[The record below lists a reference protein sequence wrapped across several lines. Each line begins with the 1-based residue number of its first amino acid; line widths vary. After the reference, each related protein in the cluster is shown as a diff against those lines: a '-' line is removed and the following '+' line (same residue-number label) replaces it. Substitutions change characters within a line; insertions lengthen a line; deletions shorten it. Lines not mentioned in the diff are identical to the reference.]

1 MHGDVCSGNVLIS
14 RKTDMQQYS
23 QEMTIMLVVEIKRAL
38 LRLIMLL
45 YDECHMDY
53 ALKKCRGRV
62 QHLAK
67 KFKIRSPMDTI
78 KWNSPRP
85 F

>member
-1 MHGDVCSGNVLIS
+1 MGMCAVVTFIQ
-14 RKTDMQQYS
+14 KTDMQRYS
-23 QEMTIMLVVEIKRAL
+23 PEMTIMLVVEIKRAL
-38 LRLIMLL
+38 LRLIMLI

-78 KWNSPRP
+78 
-85 F
+85 